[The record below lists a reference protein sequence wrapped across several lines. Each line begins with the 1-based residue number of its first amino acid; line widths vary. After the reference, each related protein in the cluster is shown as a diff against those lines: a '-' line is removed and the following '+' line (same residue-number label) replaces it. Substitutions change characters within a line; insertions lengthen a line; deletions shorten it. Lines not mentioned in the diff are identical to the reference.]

1 MWGLNFDE
9 KEKHSSWL
17 FSYALIGKLLG
28 ARYGGGGAVSLE
40 KNRACQLGLGIG
52 FTPTRNVQTSVAHF
66 SVTFCLKRKLLL
78 TAKEKVKFSPATGVS
93 LEYSFVHVLFFQQKV
108 E

>member
-1 MWGLNFDE
+1 MIYHLIDHTDLKLQDPGEKEFGNKGCLCMWGLNFDE

-40 KNRACQLGLGIG
+40 KN
-52 FTPTRNVQTSVAHF
+52 
-66 SVTFCLKRKLLL
+66 
-78 TAKEKVKFSPATGVS
+78 
-93 LEYSFVHVLFFQQKV
+93 
-108 E
+108 

>member
-40 KNRACQLGLGIG
+40 KN
-52 FTPTRNVQTSVAHF
+52 
-66 SVTFCLKRKLLL
+66 
-78 TAKEKVKFSPATGVS
+78 
-93 LEYSFVHVLFFQQKV
+93 
-108 E
+108 

>member
-28 ARYGGGGAVSLE
+28 PDMEVEELLVLKKTE
-40 KNRACQLGLGIG
+40 L
-52 FTPTRNVQTSVAHF
+52 TS
-66 SVTFCLKRKLLL
+66 
-78 TAKEKVKFSPATGVS
+78 
-93 LEYSFVHVLFFQQKV
+93 
-108 E
+108 

>member
-1 MWGLNFDE
+1 MGTKGAFACGDLILMK
-9 KEKHSSWL
+9 KENIPLGSFHMNR
-17 FSYALIGKLLG
+17 KLLG

-66 SVTFCLKRKLLL
+66 SVTFCLK
-78 TAKEKVKFSPATGVS
+78 KENCC
-93 LEYSFVHVLFFQQKV
+93 
-108 E
+108 

>member
-40 KNRACQLGLGIG
+40 KNRACQLAWEQDLH
-52 FTPTRNVQTSVAHF
+52 PPQMYKQA
-66 SVTFCLKRKLLL
+66 
-78 TAKEKVKFSPATGVS
+78 
-93 LEYSFVHVLFFQQKV
+93 
-108 E
+108 